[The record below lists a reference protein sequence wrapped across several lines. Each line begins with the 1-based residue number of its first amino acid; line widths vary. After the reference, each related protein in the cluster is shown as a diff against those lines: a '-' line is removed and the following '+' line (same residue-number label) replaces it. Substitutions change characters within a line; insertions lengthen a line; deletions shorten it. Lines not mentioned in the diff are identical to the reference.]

1 MSVLLG
7 RVLLIVVAFCAIV
20 LVLFW
25 LGQRQLIYFP
35 SADVPT
41 PAQAGVPR
49 AEAVT
54 FSTGDGLTLN
64 GWFVPG
70 STATVEGTVIV
81 FNGNAGHRGYRA
93 ELARWFADDGYATLL
108 FDYRGYGDNPG
119 APSEDGLARD
129 ARAARRYLV
138 SRAGVDSQR
147 IIYFGESLGAAVAV
161 GLAVDEPPRA
171 LILRSPF
178 ASLADTGRYHYPY
191 LPVSWL
197 LRDRYPSIERI
208 ARIRCPLLVIAGDR
222 DSIVP
227 MAHSRRLFEAASQ
240 PKQFALIE
248 HADHNDDT
256 LAGARGLSPVAP
268 FLRQYAR

>member
-1 MSVLLG
+1 VSVLLG
-7 RVLLIVVAFCAIV
+7 RVLLIAVAFCAIV

-35 SADVPT
+35 SVDVPT
-41 PAQAGVPR
+41 PAAAGVPR
-49 AEAVT
+49 AEAIT
-54 FSTGDGLTLN
+54 FSTDDGLTLN
-64 GWFVPG
+64 GWFVPA
-70 STATVEGTVIV
+70 STPTPEGTVIV

-93 ELARWFADDGYATLL
+93 ELARLFADTGYATLL

-119 APSEDGLARD
+119 APTEDGLARD
-129 ARAARRYLV
+129 AHAARRYV
-138 SRAGVDSQR
+138 ASRPMVDARR

-178 ASLADTGRYHYPY
+178 TSLGDAGRYHYPY

-197 LRDRYPSIERI
+197 LRDRYPSIDRI
-208 ARIRCPLLVIAGDR
+208 ARVRCPVLVIAGDR

-227 MAHSRRLFEAASQ
+227 MEQSRRLFEAASQ
-240 PKQFALIE
+240 PKQFVVIE
-248 HADHNDDT
+248 HADHNDEA
-256 LAGARGLSPVAP
+256 LAGPAALSAVAP
-268 FLRQYAR
+268 FLRDHAP

>member
-1 MSVLLG
+1 M
-7 RVLLIVVAFCAIV
+7 
-20 LVLFW
+20 
-25 LGQRQLIYFP
+25 IYFP

-41 PAQAGVPR
+41 PAEAGVPR

-54 FSTGDGLTLN
+54 FATDDGLTLN
-64 GWFVPG
+64 GWFVPA
-70 STATVEGTVIV
+70 STTTPNGTVIV

-93 ELARWFADDGYATLL
+93 ELARRFADDGYATLL

-129 ARAARRYLV
+129 ARAARQYLT
-138 SRAGVDSQR
+138 SRRGVDSQR

-161 GLAVDEPPRA
+161 GLAIDEPPQA

-191 LPVSWL
+191 LPVGWL
-197 LRDRYPSIERI
+197 LRDRYASIERI
-208 ARIRCPLLVIAGDR
+208 ARIRCPLLVIAGER

-227 MAHSRRLFEAASQ
+227 MAHSRRLFDAASP

-248 HADHNDDT
+248 HADHNDDA
-256 LAGARGLSPVAP
+256 LAGAPGLSPVAP
-268 FLRQYAR
+268 FLRQHAR